1 MRPQFSSAT
10 VAFGMRIEK
19 FGLDLP
25 VSEEACCLEAERP
38 GKR

>member
-1 MRPQFSSAT
+1 MRPQLSSAT

-25 VSEEACCLEAERP
+25 ASKEAYGSETERA